1 MPRGGRGVDQTHVVY
16 GDALIKWIVFM
27 QKERGVSKAR
37 HIGRRRQTDESRETQ
52 LNQRP
57 IPKRCKIHRPPTHS
71 VGKHAAF
78 LCSPGNVGR
87 QSVLCF
93 EASNS
98 VLSLWQDGPQESVLV
113 MPATVTKQP
122 QKSSRGTTLSLSH

>member
-16 GDALIKWIVFM
+16 GDALIKRIVFI
-27 QKERGVSKAR
+27 S
-37 HIGRRRQTDESRETQ
+37 
-52 LNQRP
+52 RP